1 MAAVEDGL
9 ADLDAGRV
17 YTHEQVQ
24 AEMRRRFPAPDNVK
38 TSSRA

>member
-9 ADLDAGRV
+9 ADLQAGRV

-24 AEMRRRFPAPDNVK
+24 AKMRKRFPPP
-38 TSSRA
+38 TT